1 MGVVRIGAE
10 HKGATVSAKVDD
22 TVELTLPEIA
32 TTGFQWEVDEPDATL
47 AVVTSELKPPDAA
60 TPGAAGVRHVVVRAV
75 RPGNVRLSLRLRRSW
90 EPPEKTDDTY
100 AVDIDVT

>member
-32 TTGFQWEVDEPDATL
+32 TTGFQWEVDEPADALT
-47 AVVTSELKPPDAA
+47 VVTSELNPPGKDN
-60 TPGAAGVRHVVVRAV
+60 PGAAAVRHLVVRAV
-75 RPGNVRLSLRLRRSW
+75 HPGKVRLSLRLRRSW
-90 EPPEKTDDTY
+90 EPPEKSEDTY
-100 AVDIDVT
+100 AVDVDVT